1 MFLLRSLLSLMGPL
15 RTYMWLGMFSGLK
28 NPPLSCS
35 LTVWLGHSDCFFW
48 SHSFGNSESCTITF
62 MSFSTLGKFSTTLS
76 LNSFYVQTLA
86 SKYSDVEVWYFH
98 GVPYIPNL
106 VIRYCYFCLNMKFLK
121 TYLQTNILFYAWSS
135 WGLLLRSLPVLLSSL
150 FAKVSSYLQN
160 ISFIS
165 CMYS

>member
-1 MFLLRSLLSLMGPL
+1 MGPL

-35 LTVWLGHSDCFFW
+35 LTVWLGHSDCFSW

-62 MSFSTLGKFSTTLS
+62 MSFSTLGKFSTTLA
-76 LNSFYVQTLA
+76 LNSFYVLTLT

-106 VIRYCYFCLNMKFLK
+106 LILYYYFCLNVKFLK

-135 WGLLLRSLPVLLSSL
+135 WGLLLKSLPVLLSSL
-150 FAKVSSYLQN
+150 FSKVSSYLHN